1 MGIKFEAANKQIPF
15 QTKQKLF
22 HVRTSNFEAEEVIWS
37 VRQPQT
43 GKACGKISRNAEN
56 RRKATKGEKKCFL
69 LLSALI
75 LGFNLLSNVQTANHG
90 CSVLYSASSF
100 TLSKTAGPLQSV
112 ADGI

>member
-56 RRKATKGEKKCFL
+56 RRKATKGEKKVFSVIECID
-69 LLSALI
+69 SWI
-75 LGFNLLSNVQTANHG
+75 QSPQQCSN
-90 CSVLYSASSF
+90 C
-100 TLSKTAGPLQSV
+100 
-112 ADGI
+112 